1 MGLFGWIFYIIMGI
15 VIFFLMNY
23 LDNRFS
29 ISKIDKIV
37 LANIVVIII
46 SEFLF
51 KYSIRYT
58 ENIFLIFV
66 FMLIFDIIYSTY
78 VIDHD
83 FFDRDNNNILFYVGL
98 IISGFIINQE
108 FINRVSSIFLTGEEL
123 RVVLWLLIIVYIYN
137 FCNSKKL
144 FEIKDKKDK
153 KIMSTNSILNNYA
166 KFKYAYYDECDNDNK
181 DISNIL
187 YAIMIYED
195 NKRNKFLRRIDNFK
209 YKINGKKSKLGIMQV
224 ESKKFISDSESIEL
238 VSKKIVKIYNSS
250 KKKDINS
257 VFDKYYGHNNEDVKY
272 IFEIIKKF

>member
-1 MGLFGWIFYIIMGI
+1 VGLFGWIFYIIMGI

-83 FFDRDNNNILFYVGL
+83 FFDKDNNNILFYVGL

>member
-15 VIFFLMNY
+15 IIFFLMNY

-29 ISKIDKIV
+29 ITKIDKIV
-37 LANIVVIII
+37 LANIIVIII

-51 KYSIRYT
+51 KYSIKYT

-66 FMLIFDIIYSTY
+66 FILIVDIIYSTY

-83 FFDRDNNNILFYVGL
+83 FFDKDNNNILFYVGL
-98 IISGFIINQE
+98 IISGFIVNQE
-108 FINRVSSIFLTGEEL
+108 FINRVSSVFLTGEEL

-137 FCNSKKL
+137 FSNSKKL
-144 FEIKDKKDK
+144 FEVKDKKEK
-153 KIMSTNSILNNYA
+153 KFMSTNSILNNYA

-238 VSKKIVKIYNSS
+238 VSKKIIKIYNSS

-257 VFDKYYGHNNEDVKY
+257 VFDKYYGYNNEDVKY

>member
-1 MGLFGWIFYIIMGI
+1 VGLFGWIFYIIMGI

-37 LANIVVIII
+37 LANFVVIII

-83 FFDRDNNNILFYVGL
+83 FFDKDNNNILFYVGL